1 MLRATLLAAVL
12 GFAPSL
18 LFAQTATLRLSVQLP
33 ETDQRLSPVPRY
45 ALLISDNPPTAS
57 PRRIVTGADGTA
69 VVRLAGGSY
78 TVESDSPIALGG
90 KTYEWT
96 VTIDVT
102 AGGETTLNLTDG
114 NATVE
119 TLATDSSDVSAG
131 TDPKLL
137 ALRWRSAV
145 VGVWTPTA
153 RITGFLAHDSGLIV
167 TNQRGV
173 AAAKSVEVQLSR
185 DRKIVGRVV
194 ATDDKGDVAV
204 IRVNPQALT
213 DMRPIP
219 MECDATRQPYKEDTD
234 IVTLAMPLTNAVAVI
249 PGSVSKPTPPNI
261 VTDFI
266 LDYGGV
272 GGPAFAVNGQFAGV
286 TSSIATDDGRTGGH
300 VSLSTAD
307 AACTL
312 LASAIAQRTSPP
324 AATSLPVEPLKAFP
338 VSALDEAMRARA
350 GALNAYTMSTSDFDI
365 AFMTPIQVHA
375 GQERAIRLAGSGV
388 RQGVTAGNRLV
399 DPEDNFAN
407 WAAYV
412 TSIPP
417 VLLIRATPRLAEG
430 FLTTLARG
438 AALTQGVAIPAI
450 KRPKS
455 GFDRMTLSCG
465 STTLVP
471 VHALTIEQHI
481 SETDVVDEGLY
492 AFDPSALNPQCGTI
506 KLEIFSQKDGGKG
519 ETRTVD
525 PKIVEQFW
533 NDFAPYR
540 ALP

>member
-1 MLRATLLAAVL
+1 M
-12 GFAPSL
+12 
-18 LFAQTATLRLSVQLP
+18 
-33 ETDQRLSPVPRY
+33 
-45 ALLISDNPPTAS
+45 
-57 PRRIVTGADGTA
+57 TGADGTA

-90 KTYEWT
+90 KTDEWT
-96 VTIDVT
+96 VTIDVS
-102 AGGETTLNLTDG
+102 AGAETTLNLTAD

-119 TLATDSSDVSAG
+119 TLADSTDATAG

-153 RITGFLAHDSGLIV
+153 RLTGFLAHDSGLIV

-173 AAAKSVEVQLSR
+173 AAAKTVEVQLSR
-185 DRKIVGRVV
+185 ERKIVGRVV
-194 ATDDKGDVAV
+194 ATDEKGDVAV
-204 IRVNPQALT
+204 VQVNPRDLT
-213 DMRPIP
+213 DMRAVP
-219 MECDATRQPYKEDTD
+219 MECDATRQPFKEDTD

-249 PGSVSKPTPPNI
+249 PGSISKPTPPNI

-272 GGPAFAVNGQFAGV
+272 GGPAFAVDGQFAGV

-307 AACTL
+307 AACTIL
-312 LASAIAQRTSPP
+312 VSAVAQRTSPP
-324 AATSLPVEPLKAFP
+324 AVTLLPVEPSKAFP
-338 VSALDEAMRARA
+338 VSALDDAMRTRA
-350 GALNAYTMSTSDFDI
+350 GALSAYTMSTSDFDI

-375 GQERAIRLAGSGV
+375 GQERAIRLAGGAV

-412 TSIPP
+412 TGVPP

-438 AALTQGVAIPAI
+438 AALTQGVAIPSI
-450 KRPKS
+450 KRPKA
-455 GFDRMTLSCG
+455 GFDRMTLTCG
-465 STTLVP
+465 STTLMP

-506 KLEIFSQKDGGKG
+506 KLEIFSQKDAGKG

-533 NDFAPYR
+533 NDFAAYR